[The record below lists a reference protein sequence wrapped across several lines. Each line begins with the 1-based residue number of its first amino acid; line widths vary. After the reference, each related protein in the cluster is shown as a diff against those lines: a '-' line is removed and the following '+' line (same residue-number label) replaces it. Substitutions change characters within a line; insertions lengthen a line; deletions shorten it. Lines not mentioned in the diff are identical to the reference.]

1 MRPMTWKSGLAGLAL
16 TLGAGLLPSALLMA
30 QSGEEYRVP
39 EPAGVPVRRHR
50 NPKQDGRP
58 FSADYQSAWQE
69 HLAQEREAMTLDR
82 LHRSEPPTARFT
94 RETAIESQQRKIVTR
109 QIEMRGQARPAYV
122 VRRGPV
128 DMRSKSL
135 FGSEVKRALPATGSR
150 TDAAASG
157 VGSKL
162 AGGTVTAVE
171 VIAESPAAPQ
181 RTGLFA
187 RVFKKASPYARH
199 TIVEPVESD
208 ELAASEGEMWAES
221 ENHASP
227 QDSEESPE
235 NIETD
240 SASVVVQIPESAT
253 RGVTVAKELGSVGE
267 APRNLEVPLP
277 VPDLPVEAGVTAP
290 PAAPA
295 ALAAPAAPAAAVGA
309 LPEKSVL
316 EPRVMPA
323 HQTAQGP
330 EKAKRTSWAPAPGDE
345 PAARAAMTDQSA
357 GDASRSE
364 ANPGAKTYKLP
375 TIPDE
380 VLKKYKA
387 R

>member
-1 MRPMTWKSGLAGLAL
+1 MRPVTWKSGLAGLAL
-16 TLGAGLLPSALLMA
+16 TLGAGLLPSALLLA
-30 QSGEEYRVP
+30 QSGEVYRVP
-39 EPAGVPVRRHR
+39 EPVGVPVRRHR

-69 HLAQEREAMTLDR
+69 HLAQEREATTLER

-94 RETAIESQQRKIVTR
+94 RETAIEAQQRKIVTR
-109 QIEMRGQARPAYV
+109 QTEMRGQARPAYV

-135 FGSEVKRALPATGSR
+135 FGSEVKRALPVPGPR
-150 TDAAASG
+150 TDGAEPR
-157 VGSKL
+157 VGGKL
-162 AGGTVTAVE
+162 AGGTVTAVD
-171 VIAESPAAPQ
+171 VIAEYPAAPA

-187 RVFKKASPYARH
+187 RVFKKVSPYARH
-199 TIVEPVESD
+199 TIVEPVEAE
-208 ELAASEGEMWAES
+208 ELAASEGEMWADS

-227 QDSEESPE
+227 QDNEESPE
-235 NIETD
+235 ATESD
-240 SASVVVQIPESAT
+240 SARAVVQMPESAT
-253 RGVTVAKELGSVGE
+253 QAVTVAKEAEPVGE

-277 VPDLPVEAGVTAP
+277 VPDLPVETAATAAP
-290 PAAPA
+290 PAT
-295 ALAAPAAPAAAVGA
+295 PAAPVGTV
-309 LPEKSVL
+309 PEKSV
-316 EPRVMPA
+316 PAPKVMPA

-330 EKAKRTSWAPAPGDE
+330 EKAKRTSWSPAPGVE
-345 PAARAAMTDQSA
+345 PDARAATTDESA
-357 GDASRSE
+357 KDTPRSQVG
-364 ANPGAKTYKLP
+364 PGVKTYALP